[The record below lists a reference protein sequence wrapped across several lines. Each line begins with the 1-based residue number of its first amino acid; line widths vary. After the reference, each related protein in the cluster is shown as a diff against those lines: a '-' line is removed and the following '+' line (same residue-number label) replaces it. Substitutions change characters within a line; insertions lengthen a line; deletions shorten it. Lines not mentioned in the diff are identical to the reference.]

1 MMKPAH
7 CRLFLIMLLF
17 LCLLLPC
24 AAGADTVSFLDV
36 TADTSATY
44 VDLGDTVIGNK
55 QWNQFYDFLS
65 ALPNLEKVDLFST
78 TIQYDRIEDLH
89 QRFPGIVFGMT
100 MRIQDHILRTDAT
113 AFSTLHTV
121 KSQMHGNKY
130 LSLVRYCTNLYA
142 LDLGHNLLDDC
153 SFLYDLPELRVL
165 IIGINNIEDIT
176 PIASL
181 KHLEYL
187 EIFHDKIRDIS
198 CLTGLT
204 HLMDLNVVKNYIE
217 DITPVMEIKSL
228 KRLWIYWYNYRA
240 PKDPDP
246 AIVEQIRQALP
257 DCHVDASSTSTAGG
271 WRRHPHYDVIYRVFH
286 KGVYEPFEDSDPE
299 NLPEPW
305 RSERLAALES
315 AGTPESTGD

>member
-1 MMKPAH
+1 MKQSLKA
-7 CRLFLIMLLF
+7 LAGFILIF
-17 LCLLLPC
+17 SVFFALLPD
-24 AAGADTVSFLDV
+24 ASVAETLSFSGV
-36 TADTSATY
+36 TADSSATY
-44 VDLGDTVIGNK
+44 LDMGDVTIARN
-55 QWNQFYDFLS
+55 QWDDFYAFLS
-65 ALPNLEKVDLFST
+65 ALPNLEKVDIFAT
-78 TIQYDRIEDLH
+78 PVQYERIEDLH

-100 MRIQDHILRTDAT
+100 MRIQDHTLRTDAT

-121 KSQMHGNKY
+121 QSQMHSGKY

-142 LDLGHNLLDDC
+142 LDLGHNLIEDC

-176 PIASL
+176 PIGSL

-187 EIFHDKIRDIS
+187 EIFHDKIKDIS

-204 HLMDLNVVKNYIE
+204 QLMDLNVVKNYIE

-240 PKDPDP
+240 ARDPDP
-246 AIVEQIRQALP
+246 EIVAQIRAALP
-257 DCHVDASSTSTAGG
+257 NCHVDASSTSTAGG
-271 WRRHPHYDVIYRVFH
+271 WRRHPHYDVIHRMFNS
-286 KGVYEPFEDSDPE
+286 GVYEPFEDSDPE

-305 RSERLAALES
+305 RSERLAAQS
-315 AGTPESTGD
+315 QQ